1 MGGPFLRIPV
11 RLNTEVQ
18 ARQPR
23 QVTLWN
29 PGEHQVQC
37 TLAATEG
44 EVRGIRRRIDILA
57 APCVLVIPALR
68 ADQGRSPSQ
77 TLS

>member
-1 MGGPFLRIPV
+1 M
-11 RLNTEVQ
+11 Q

-29 PGEHQVQC
+29 LGEHQVQC

-44 EVRGIRRRIDILA
+44 KVREIRRKGILA
-57 APCVLVIPALR
+57 APCALASPA
-68 ADQGRSPSQ
+68 GRILEVKLAEHQASLEGRPQ
-77 TLS
+77 AQP